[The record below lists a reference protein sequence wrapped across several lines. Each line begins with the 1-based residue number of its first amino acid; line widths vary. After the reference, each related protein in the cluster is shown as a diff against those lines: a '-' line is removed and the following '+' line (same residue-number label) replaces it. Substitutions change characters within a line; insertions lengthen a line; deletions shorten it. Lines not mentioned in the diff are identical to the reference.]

1 MDFESERISGNTHF
15 KKQEYEKALEIYI
28 GACIKAESVLNEMR
42 AMRPEDSDLIESLAN
57 QLSLL
62 YFNISVSYTKL
73 GFFEDALRFVDKAL
87 GLRCSDKFLGRK
99 ALIYSKM
106 GNYRTAL
113 HICNKIGDK
122 SECKP
127 IRPVRCTDLEDM
139 FKLINYP
146 LDITFEQQYCQEELL
161 VDEGLIASVT
171 REFMEG
177 RALPTKLICAIL
189 REGYA
194 VLSNLDNVAFIDTS
208 FPVYVFGD
216 THGQYFDVL
225 PEIKKIGVKND
236 IKVVFNGDFVDRGEN
251 SVENF
256 ILVLL
261 LKLVFPSKVF
271 LNRGNH
277 EFDDLNK
284 IMGFAVEI
292 KKKYR
297 LMHDIVYLFFS
308 KVFSMLPVATVV
320 NRMVFITHGG
330 LPAEPMRIGD
340 IETIRRNV
348 QGSCSDSRLVGLM
361 WSDPGEVDEAMPSK
375 RGVGVTFGRNITKR
389 FLQLN
394 NLKLLVRSHEFV
406 TNGFA
411 LHHGGNVVTIF
422 SAPNYCQS
430 VSMGAFLKFSWCSN
444 EAPLYEVITF
454 SKHTKKECWELN

>member
-1 MDFESERISGNTHF
+1 MDFESERISGNVHF
-15 KKQEYEKALEIYI
+15 KKQEYEKALEIYM
-28 GACIKAESVLNEMR
+28 GACIRAESVLNEIR
-42 AMRPEDSDLIESLAN
+42 ALRPAETGSIESLAD

-73 GFFEDALRFVDKAL
+73 GFFENALRFVDKAL
-87 GLRCSDKFLGRK
+87 ELKCSDKFLGRK

-106 GNYRTAL
+106 GNYRAAL
-113 HICNKIGDK
+113 QISSEIGDK
-122 SECKP
+122 NECKP
-127 IRPVRCTDLEDM
+127 IQPVRCADLEDM

-146 LDITFEQQYCQEELL
+146 LDNTFDQRYCQEELL
-161 VDEGLIASVT
+161 ADEGLIASVT

-177 RALPTKLICAIL
+177 RVLPTKLICAIL

-194 VLSNLDNVAFIDTS
+194 TLSNLDNVAFIDTS
-208 FPVYVFGD
+208 LPVYVFGD

-225 PEIKKIGVKND
+225 PEIKKIGMKNEVR
-236 IKVVFNGDFVDRGEN
+236 VVFNGDFVDRGEN

-256 ILVLL
+256 ILLLL
-261 LKLVFPSKVF
+261 LKLVFPGKVF

-284 IMGFAVEI
+284 IMGFAAEI
-292 KKKYR
+292 KEKYR

-330 LPAEPMRIGD
+330 LPAEPMLIGD
-340 IETIRRNV
+340 IQAIRRSV

-361 WSDPGEVDEAMPSK
+361 WSDPGEVDEVMPSK
-375 RGVGVTFGRNITKR
+375 RGVGVTFGRNVTRR

-411 LHHGGNVVTIF
+411 SHHGGSVVTIF

-430 VSMGAFLKFSWCSN
+430 VSMGAFLKFSWCSS
-444 EAPLYEVITF
+444 EEPLYEVITF
-454 SKHTKKECWELN
+454 SKHTKKECWEHN